1 MTNPKYPTP
10 VGEAHGRASVAV
22 HVVLN
27 QKGGVGKS
35 TIAVNLAAVTAEV
48 LNQDDDPEASS
59 PVAAISVDPQGSAV
73 WWASRINALPFHI
86 VQAHDDIENLKR
98 IKDLPGIRQVYVDT
112 PGWIDLNAGDNGAD
126 PLGRGPAADALRAV
140 LDVADD
146 IIVPIETEPLSFDP
160 TARTIN
166 KVIKP
171 RNLPYTVVI
180 NNWDPRDGT
189 HDLNETKEFV
199 KANGWPLANSV
210 VRHYKLHARASAD
223 GQVVTEYPMNRV
235 ALQAREDFYKL
246 ALELNAGG
254 VR

>member
-1 MTNPKYPTP
+1 M
-10 VGEAHGRASVAV
+10 AV

-35 TIAVNLAAVTAEV
+35 TIAVNLAAVTADV

-73 WWASRINALPFHI
+73 WWASRIDALPFHI

-98 IKDLPGIRQVYVDT
+98 IKNLPGIKQVFVDT

-126 PLGRGPAADALRAV
+126 PLGKGPAADALRAV

-146 IIVPIETEPLSFDP
+146 VIVPIETEPLSFDP
-160 TARTIN
+160 TVRTIN
-166 KVIKP
+166 KVIRP
-171 RNLPYTVVI
+171 RKLPYKVVI
-180 NNWDPRDGT
+180 NNWDPRDGV
-189 HDLNETKEFV
+189 HDLNQTREFV
-199 KANGWPLANSV
+199 KANGFPLASSV
-210 VRHYKLHARASAD
+210 IRHYKLHARASAD
-223 GQVVTEYPMNRV
+223 GQVVTEYPANRV

-246 ALELNAGG
+246 ALELIAGG
-254 VR
+254 AD

>member
-1 MTNPKYPTP
+1 M
-10 VGEAHGRASVAV
+10 AV

-35 TIAVNLAAVTAEV
+35 TLAVNLAAVTAAV
-48 LNQDDDPEASS
+48 LNHDEDPEANS

-73 WWASRINALPFHI
+73 WWASRIDDLPFHI
-86 VQAHDDIENLKR
+86 VQAHDDIDNLKR
-98 IKDLPGIRQVYVDT
+98 IRHLPGIQHVFVDT
-112 PGWIDLNAGDNGAD
+112 PGWIDLSAGDSGGD

-146 IIVPIETEPLSFDP
+146 VIVPIETEPLSFDP
-160 TARTIN
+160 TARTIK
-166 KVIKP
+166 KVIRP
-171 RNLPYTVVI
+171 RGVSYKVVI

-254 VR
+254 VG

>member
-1 MTNPKYPTP
+1 M
-10 VGEAHGRASVAV
+10 AV

-35 TIAVNLAAVTAEV
+35 TIAVNLAAVTADV
-48 LNQDDDPEASS
+48 LNRDDDPDASS

-73 WWASRINALPFHI
+73 WWASRIDDLPFHI
-86 VQAHDDIENLKR
+86 VQAHDDIDNLKR
-98 IKDLPGIRQVYVDT
+98 IKDLPGILQVYVDT

-146 IIVPIETEPLSFDP
+146 VIVPIETEPLSFDP
-160 TARTIN
+160 TARTIA

-171 RNLPYTVVI
+171 RNLPYKVVI

-199 KANGWPLANSV
+199 KANGWPLANTV
-210 VRHYKLHARASAD
+210 IRHYKLHSRASAD

-254 VR
+254 VS

>member
-1 MTNPKYPTP
+1 M
-10 VGEAHGRASVAV
+10 AV

-35 TIAVNLAAVTAEV
+35 TITVNLAAVTADV
-48 LNQDDDPEASS
+48 LNHDDDEPEASS

-73 WWASRINALPFHI
+73 WWASRVDELPFHI
-86 VQAHDDIENLKR
+86 VQAHDDAENLRR
-98 IKDLPGIRQVYVDT
+98 IKSIPGIRQIFVDT

-126 PLGRGPAADALRAV
+126 PLGRGPAAEALRAV

-146 IIVPIETEPLSFDP
+146 VIVPIETEPLCFDP

-166 KVIKP
+166 KIIKP
-171 RNLPYTVVI
+171 RNLPYRVVI
-180 NNWDPRDGT
+180 SNWDPRDGA

-199 KANGWPLANSV
+199 KANGWPLAKTV

-246 ALELNAGG
+246 ALELIAGG
-254 VR
+254 GA